1 VAYTWDLL
9 ALGQQ
14 QLQESRLFVSGP
26 QFISPDQWQAVKNTV
41 SALDGSEAND
51 GPLPDWWPAFRDQLN
66 RMIVCSTHPV
76 EPYQVTEDFLWM
88 LRQYL
93 DGSNDQEQLGT
104 GTRLVIEWAQGTL
117 ESAAALELQPVKG
130 GDGSVW
136 VVMANMER
144 NDKGA

>member
-1 VAYTWDLL
+1 M
-9 ALGQQ
+9 
-14 QLQESRLFVSGP
+14 SGP

-66 RMIVCSTHPV
+66 RMIVCSTDPV

-93 DGSNDQEQLGT
+93 DGSSNQEQLGT
-104 GTRLVIEWAQGTL
+104 GTQLVIEWAQGTL
-117 ESAAALELQPVKG
+117 ESAAALDLHPVKG

-144 NDKGA
+144 NGKGA